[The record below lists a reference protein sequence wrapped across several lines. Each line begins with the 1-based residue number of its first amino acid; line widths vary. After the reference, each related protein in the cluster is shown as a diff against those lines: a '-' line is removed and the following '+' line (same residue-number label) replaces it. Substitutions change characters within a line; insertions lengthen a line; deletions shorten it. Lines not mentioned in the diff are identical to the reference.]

1 MNCPWCGSSGWN
13 GKGPCRQCG
22 AREPKNPKRDRQL
35 TDAFH
40 RMLSRLKAPRRP
52 VDGVK
57 WNPLTHPI
65 DWPGWPRV
73 RMDVRM
79 LK

>member
-1 MNCPWCGSSGWN
+1 MR
-13 GKGPCRQCG
+13 RQ
-22 AREPKNPKRDRQL
+22 KNPARDAAV
-35 TDAFH
+35 TASFH

-57 WNPLTHPI
+57 WDPAKHPI
-65 DWPGWPRV
+65 DWPGWPMVRV
-73 RMDVRM
+73 DVRM